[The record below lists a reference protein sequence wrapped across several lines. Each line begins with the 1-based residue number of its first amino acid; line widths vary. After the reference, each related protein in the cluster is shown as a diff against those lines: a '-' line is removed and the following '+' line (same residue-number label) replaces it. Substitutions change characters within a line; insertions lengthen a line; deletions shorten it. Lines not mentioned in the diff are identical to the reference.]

1 MERESPRAP
10 ALRAANGCL
19 VCGLPADE
27 PFARL
32 QGLPVHTNVLW
43 ASAEEA
49 RAAPRGDIALSLCR
63 GCGLIWNTRFDP
75 AVLSYDA
82 DYENSLH
89 FSGEFR
95 RYSEELAELLI
106 DRHPLAGGHVAE
118 LGSGKGEFLALLCE
132 RAGCTGVGFDPSY
145 AGEADGRAEGRLTF
159 VRDLLAPDSDLGEA
173 DLVVCR
179 HVVEHLENP
188 VGVLTTV
195 RRALGERSAAIY
207 VEVPA
212 AEYLLREDAIWD
224 LIYPHVTCL
233 SAAALEEIVR
243 RAGFH
248 PREHGYSF
256 GGQYLWVDATTD
268 ASSPAEDEPR
278 RDSLAADAG
287 EFAERL
293 LAKREL
299 WAGELP
305 RLLAAGPVALWG
317 AGAKGTTF
325 LNLVPAGESIQ
336 FVVDV
341 NPRKQGKYVPGTGQ
355 RIVAPES
362 LVEHP
367 PATILVMNPVYSDE
381 IAESLR
387 RLRVD
392 AQLVVA

>member
-1 MERESPRAP
+1 
-10 ALRAANGCL
+10 
-19 VCGLPADE
+19 
-27 PFARL
+27 L

-43 ASAEEA
+43 SSSDEA

-63 GCGLIWNTRFDP
+63 GCGLIWNTCFDP
-75 AVLSYDA
+75 EVLSYDA

-95 RYSEELAELLI
+95 RYSEELAEQLI
-106 DRHPLAGGHVAE
+106 ARHPLAGGHVAE

-132 RAGCTGVGFDPSY
+132 RAACTGIGFDPSY
-145 AGEADGRAEGRLTF
+145 AGEADGRADGRLTF
-159 VRDLLAPDSDLGEA
+159 VRDLLGPDSDLGEA

-179 HVVEHLENP
+179 HVVEHLEDP
-188 VGVLTTV
+188 VGVLAMV

-233 SAAALEEIVR
+233 SAAALGEILR

-248 PREHGYSF
+248 QREHGYSF
-256 GGQYLWVDATTD
+256 GGQYLWVDATTEAWTPTD
-268 ASSPAEDEPR
+268 AQPR
-278 RDSLAADAG
+278 PDDSLADAVG
-287 EFAERL
+287 AFGERL

-299 WAGELP
+299 WADELP

-355 RIVAPES
+355 EIVAPES

-381 IAESLR
+381 IAETLR
-387 RLRVD
+387 QLGVD
-392 AQLVVA
+392 AHLVVA